1 MTSVAHLRPGSG
13 RNIVSVFL
21 LMCAFLSAAASFAL
35 TGPQFRRPQ
44 AGDPVVETILYGPS
58 EARAWIRHNGER
70 FHALAGTRLDNEWR
84 VEEIRRES
92 VLLKRTSTR
101 TFVDMPVSLSK
112 RPPFHKG
119 WSLLGLPS
127 GLWETLELLAAGF
140 GHHVVMH
147 HSAGATIAPC
157 VHGTVLEQMLLKI
170 MPRHHRFALTGPVL
184 LVLPVDPG
192 GESWTS
198 VLKRLQEQRPE
209 KLVESFRGLNK
220 SGTLLSRGDDIQ
232 LVLRRISLGGETA
245 IRFPENVHFP
255 VYASFR
261 NAPFSQMLTKIVYL
275 NQCSIIVRTDH
286 LEIAPP
292 SGKVAAANVIPAAPL
307 VSTPNFG
314 PSEPA
319 YDAPVI
325 EQHPDGTLSPGVYPP
340 PAAPGWQ
347 PLESPAISPF
357 RPSAGTDSQ

>member
-1 MTSVAHLRPGSG
+1 MTSVVRPRFELG
-13 RNIVSVFL
+13 RNIASML
-21 LMCAFLSAAASFAL
+21 LLACVFLSATVAIAH

-58 EARAWIRHNGER
+58 EARAWIRSDGER

-92 VLLKRTSTR
+92 VLLKRTSTQ
-101 TFVDMPVSLSK
+101 TFVEMPVSLPK

-119 WSLLGLPS
+119 WSLLGLPN

-147 HSAGATIAPC
+147 HRAGATIAPC
-157 VHGTVLEQMLLKI
+157 VHGTVLEQILLKI
-170 MPRHHRFALTGPVL
+170 MPRHHRFAFAGPVL

-198 VLKRLQEQRPE
+198 VLKRLQQQRPE
-209 KLVESFRGLNK
+209 KLAEWFRGLNK
-220 SGTLLSRGDDIQ
+220 PGTLLSRGDDIQ

-245 IRFPENVHFP
+245 IRFPETFHFP

-261 NAPFSQMLTKIVYL
+261 NTPFCQILTKIVYL

-286 LEIAPP
+286 LEIAPQSTGVSAP
-292 SGKVAAANVIPAAPL
+292 PFMPATPL
-307 VSTPNFG
+307 ISQPDFG
-314 PSEPA
+314 PSEPD

-325 EQHPDGTLSPGVYPP
+325 ERHPDGTRTPGVYPP
-340 PAAPGWQ
+340 PAAPAWQ
-347 PLESPAISPF
+347 PLESSAISPY
-357 RPSAGTDSQ
+357 RPFSGTDSR

>member
-1 MTSVAHLRPGSG
+1 MV
-13 RNIVSVFL
+13 L
-21 LMCAFLSAAASFAL
+21 LMCAFLSAAASIAH

-44 AGDPVVETILYGPS
+44 DGDPVVETILYGPS

-70 FHALAGTRLDNEWR
+70 FHALAGTRLDREWR

-92 VLLKRTSTR
+92 VLLKRMSTQ
-101 TFVDMPVSLSK
+101 TFVEMPVTLAK

-119 WSLLGLPS
+119 WSLLGLPN
-127 GLWETLELLAAGF
+127 GLWETLELLTAGF

-147 HSAGATIAPC
+147 SRAGATITPC

-170 MPRHHRFALTGPVL
+170 MPRHHRFALAGPVV
-184 LVLPVDPG
+184 LVLPVDAG

-198 VLKRLQEQRPE
+198 ILTRLQEQRPE
-209 KLVESFRGLNK
+209 TLAEWFKGLNK

-245 IRFPENVHFP
+245 IQFPANLHFP

-261 NAPFSQMLTKIVYL
+261 STPFCQILTKIVYL

-286 LEIAPP
+286 LEIAPQ
-292 SGKVAAANVIPAAPL
+292 SGGVSATSFMPAAPL
-307 VSTPNFG
+307 ISAPDFG
-314 PSEPA
+314 PAEPA

>member
-1 MTSVAHLRPGSG
+1 ML
-13 RNIVSVFL
+13 L
-21 LMCAFLSAAASFAL
+21 LMCAFLSAAASIAH

-44 AGDPVVETILYGPS
+44 PEDPVVETILYGPS

-70 FHALAGTRLDNEWR
+70 FHALAGTRLDREWR

-92 VLLKRTSTR
+92 VLLKRTSTQ
-101 TFVDMPVSLSK
+101 TFVDMPVSLAK

-119 WSLLGLPS
+119 WSLLGLPN
-127 GLWETLELLAAGF
+127 GLWETLELLTAGF
-140 GHHVVMH
+140 GYHVVMH
-147 HSAGATIAPC
+147 HRADATIAPC
-157 VHGTVLEQMLLKI
+157 IHGTVLEQMLLKI
-170 MPRHHRFALTGPVL
+170 MPRHHRFALAGPLV
-184 LVLPVDPG
+184 LVLPVDAD

-198 VLKRLQEQRPE
+198 ILTRLQEQRPE
-209 KLVESFRGLNK
+209 KLAEWFRGLNK

-245 IRFPENVHFP
+245 IRFPENLHFS

-261 NAPFSQMLTKIVYL
+261 NTPFSQILTKIVYL

-292 SGKVAAANVIPAAPL
+292 SDRVAATNVIPAAPL
-307 VSTPNFG
+307 VSAPDFG
-314 PSEPA
+314 PSEPT

-325 EQHPDGTLSPGVYPP
+325 EQHPDGTRSPGVYPP
-340 PAAPGWQ
+340 PAAPPWL
-347 PLESPAISPF
+347 PLDPQNTPAMYAPT
-357 RPSAGTDSQ
+357 GGDSQ